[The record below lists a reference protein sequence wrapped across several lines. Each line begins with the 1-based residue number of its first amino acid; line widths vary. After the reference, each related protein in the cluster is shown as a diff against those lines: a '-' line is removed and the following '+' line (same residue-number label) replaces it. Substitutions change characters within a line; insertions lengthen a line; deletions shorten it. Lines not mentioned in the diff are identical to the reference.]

1 MNMHGAPIVTTR
13 TDPKSTTRALPA
25 DLADVALL
33 DINDVC
39 AAVRMSAS
47 WWHSEVAAGRAPQP
61 LRYGP
66 RCTRWTAASVRQYL
80 IDRAAQPQADAA
92 ALVTARAKKASAA
105 AQAKRSATVAA
116 GK

>member
-1 MNMHGAPIVTTR
+1 MTT
-13 TDPKSTTRALPA
+13 TSDPKPAARPLPA

-33 DINDVC
+33 DIKDVC

-47 WWHSEVAAGRAPQP
+47 WWHSEVSSGRAPQP

-80 IDRAAQPQADAA
+80 IDRAGQPQAEAA

-105 AQAKRSATVAA
+105 AQAKRAATVAA
-116 GK
+116 GQ